1 MYLNNSGG
9 ANKQGHAV
17 IMLVTDDGK
26 GVIYSFAGDAN
37 QTFKIIAGGSVE
49 GKLSKAVDEHNNII
63 MVDVNAFIESG
74 KVNIESFS
82 GDKPYNDNYDRFISI
97 SITNQQGQL
106 NVQ

>member
-1 MYLNNSGG
+1 MIEDMERRLYNGYSSCSEWTGKETLNFTKVMYLNNSGG

-49 GKLSKAVDEHNNII
+49 GKL
-63 MVDVNAFIESG
+63 
-74 KVNIESFS
+74 KVLEE
-82 GDKPYNDNYDRFISI
+82 ISHTT
-97 SITNQQGQL
+97 ITMIDS
-106 NVQ
+106 